1 MREPGP
7 IRILLVDD
15 HVVVRAGY
23 RRFLEQEPDC
33 QVIAEASS
41 GEEAYVLL
49 QSNLP
54 DVVILDLSLPGQGGL
69 SVLRRLKVRWPLL
82 PVLVFSMHDN
92 LPFVVQAMRS
102 GATGYI
108 TKSSEPEFMVKAVRS
123 VLAGKQVFSPD
134 IARKMHLAASS
145 AVAPPTLGLS
155 VREFE
160 IFRLLA
166 KGRSHEEIALLLN
179 LSVKTV
185 ANNHSL
191 IRQKLGINTD
201 IELYRL
207 AAECGAVE
215 SATSASG
222 LDADREG
229 VSGPS

>member
-1 MREPGP
+1 MRSRGP
-7 IRILLVDD
+7 IRIFLVDD

-33 QVIAEASS
+33 MVIGEASS
-41 GEEAYVLL
+41 GEEAYALL
-49 QSNLP
+49 QTSSP
-54 DVVILDLSLPGQGGL
+54 DIVILDLSLPGQGGL
-69 SVLRRLKVRWPLL
+69 SVLRRVKLRWPLL

-92 LPFVVQAMRS
+92 LPFVVQALRS

-123 VLAGKQVFSPD
+123 VVAGSQIFSPD
-134 IARKMHLAASS
+134 IARKMELAQSS
-145 AVAPPTLGLS
+145 ATQPTLGLS

-166 KGRSHEEIALLLN
+166 SGKSHEEIAALLN
-179 LSVKTV
+179 LSLKTV

-191 IRQKLGINTD
+191 IRQKLSIGSD

-207 AAECGAVE
+207 ARECGAVD
-215 SATSASG
+215 SDPVK
-222 LDADREG
+222 L
-229 VSGPS
+229 

>member
-1 MREPGP
+1 MRSSGR

-41 GEEAYVLL
+41 GEEAYQLL
-49 QSNLP
+49 QTISP
-54 DVVILDLSLPGQGGL
+54 DMVILDLSMPGQGGL
-69 SVLRRLKVRWPLL
+69 SVLRRMKLRWPLL

-108 TKSSEPEFMVKAVRS
+108 TKSSEPEFMVKAVRN
-123 VLAGKQVFSPD
+123 VVAGVQTFSPD
-134 IARKMHLAASS
+134 IAQKMALAANSEM
-145 AVAPPTLGLS
+145 AQPTLGLS

-160 IFRLLA
+160 IFRLVA
-166 KGRSHEEIALLLN
+166 SGKAHEEIASLLN
-179 LSVKTV
+179 ISVKTV

-191 IRQKLGINTD
+191 IRQKLGVSTD
-201 IELYRL
+201 IELYRV
-207 AAECGAVE
+207 ASDCGAVE
-215 SATSASG
+215 PAAG
-222 LDADREG
+222 R
-229 VSGPS
+229 P